1 MSINYKGF
9 KIEKSQG
16 IDFGHPTFKK
26 YGKEYDIQEY
36 IEAGR
41 EDTEIKVV
49 LEKYGCLK
57 PLEKDISGIYADFTE
72 YNDLRTT
79 LDKAKK
85 ANNMWAEMPVD
96 IKNEFNNSI
105 EEFIDRGQEWAKRK
119 MEKMSK
125 PAEQPVEKPIEQSKG
140 DE

>member
-1 MSINYKGF
+1 MSIKYKGF
-9 KIEKSQG
+9 TIERSQG
-16 IDFGHPTFKK
+16 KDFGHPTFNK
-26 YGKEYDIQEY
+26 YGKEIDIQEY

-57 PLEKDISGIYADFTE
+57 PLEKDIQGIYSDFTE

-85 ANNMWAEMPVD
+85 ANEMWGEMPTD
-96 IKNEFNNSI
+96 FKNKFNNSI
-105 EEFIDRGQEWAKRK
+105 EEFIDRGMEWAKSEI
-119 MEKMSK
+119 EKQQK
-125 PAEQPVEKPIEQSKG
+125 QEQITTGGADETKG
-140 DE
+140 EE